1 MTWREDVEEES
12 QEEEWDEERQR
23 LPDESGGQG
32 TCHPL
37 YSLEVHGC
45 HPWSFSLSTLSF
57 SLCCMTLSISPN
69 NRKTKTELSVK
80 QSNYQDHVYTLL
92 HSFIHEESDL

>member
-12 QEEEWDEERQR
+12 EEEEWDEERQR
-23 LPDESGGQG
+23 LPDESGGQD

-37 YSLEVHGC
+37 NSLEVHGC
-45 HPWSFSLSTLSF
+45 HPSSFSLSILSF
-57 SLCCMTLSISPN
+57 SLYCMTLSIAPK

-80 QSNYQDHVYTLL
+80 QSNYKDNV
-92 HSFIHEESDL
+92 